1 MHMIQT
7 GEKIVSKNRRASFD
21 YHLGE
26 RFEAGLVLTGTEIK
40 SIRNSK
46 ADLKRAYARPDNGE
60 VWLIDLHISQ
70 YEQGNRENHEPER
83 PRKLL
88 LNRREIFKIEKALS
102 DKGATLIPTVLYLKN
117 GLAKVEIAIATGK
130 KNYDKRQAVAEK
142 DANRQIQRT
151 LKDQN
156 Q

>member
-1 MHMIQT
+1 MIQT
-7 GEKIVSKNRRASFD
+7 GEKIVSKNRRAHYD

-60 VWLIDLHISQ
+60 VWILDLHISQ

-83 PRKLL
+83 ARKLL

-102 DKGATLIPTVLYLKN
+102 DKGATLIPTRLYLKN
-117 GLAKVEIAIATGK
+117 GLAKVEIAVATGK
-130 KNYDKRQAVAEK
+130 KNYDKRQAVAKK

-151 LKDQN
+151 LKEGN

>member
-1 MHMIQT
+1 MIKT
-7 GEKIVSKNRRASFD
+7 GEKIVSKNRRAHFD

-40 SIRNSK
+40 SIRNNK

-60 VWLIDLHISQ
+60 MWLLDMHVSQ

-88 LNRREIFKIEKALS
+88 LNRREILKIQKAMNEK
-102 DKGATLIPTVLYLKN
+102 GVTLVPTRLYLKN

-130 KNYDKRQAVAEK
+130 KNYDKRQAVAKK

-151 LKDQN
+151 LKERN
-156 Q
+156 R

>member
-1 MHMIQT
+1 MIQT
-7 GEKIVSKNRRASFD
+7 GIKIVSKNRRASFD
-21 YHLGE
+21 FHLGD
-26 RFEAGLVLTGTEIK
+26 RYEAGLVLTGTEIK

-46 ADLKRAYARPDNGE
+46 ADLKRAYARPENGE
-60 VWLIDLHISQ
+60 VWLIDLHISP

-88 LNRREIFKIEKALS
+88 LNRKEIFKIEKALNL
-102 DKGATLIPTVLYLKN
+102 KGATLVPTQLYLKN
-117 GLAKVEIAIATGK
+117 GLAKVEIAVATGK
-130 KNYDKRQAVAEK
+130 KSYDKRQDVAKK

-151 LKDQN
+151 LKENN